1 MSEKQRAYLYRVVT
15 AAIAL
20 LVVYG
25 VLDESTA
32 AEWAILAA
40 AVLGVAEGALAAAN
54 TPTDGDG

>member
-1 MSEKQRAYLYRVVT
+1 MSEKQRAYLYRITT

-25 VLDESTA
+25 VLDEGTA

-40 AVLGVAEGALAAAN
+40 AVLGVGEGVVAAAN